1 MSWTRRLQKEL
12 KGLQEAP
19 PVGISLAS
27 FGDGQSITEGGW
39 ILDMVG
45 AEGSLYSEERFQLRF
60 TFTDT
65 YPMEAP
71 IVVFVG
77 TAPVHEHIYSNG
89 HICLNVLTDDWSP
102 ALTVEAVCLSI
113 QSMLS
118 SATVEQ
124 KVRPKDDTRY
134 TRLKGI
140 GSPKD
145 TKWAFHDDGV

>member
-77 TAPVHEHIYSNG
+77 TAPAARRRGRPTS
-89 HICLNVLTDDWSP
+89 T
-102 ALTVEAVCLSI
+102 
-113 QSMLS
+113 
-118 SATVEQ
+118 SASGWAASGS
-124 KVRPKDDTRY
+124 KSAPRRGSTR
-134 TRLKGI
+134 R
-140 GSPKD
+140 
-145 TKWAFHDDGV
+145 